1 MAKSIS
7 SLPSVFKRHCLP
19 ALATLASVIGAS
31 IAYLVVTPKTY
42 QASARL
48 MIEEKKVSVSELG
61 RDLSQVP
68 SGTPG
73 GPNPMA
79 NQSELI
85 RSERVLKR
93 AVEKI
98 LPQKTETPEGKL
110 IINKLK
116 GKVKVKIVPATNILE
131 LTYPDKD
138 PILAT
143 KLLNAVLDAMV
154 QESTEALRSEAKAV
168 REFLEIE
175 VPKRREAA
183 ERAELAENKYRQLSG
198 VISFEEQ
205 SKSLVNGLATLEDQ
219 ERVLSAQ
226 LQEVNARASKLQQ
239 ITDSRTSQD
248 AYAAGRI
255 GQDKELL
262 SLRTKLAELDAQIS
276 KDRSR
281 FTDDSPVVVSLLTQ
295 RDKMLALYNQKAS
308 RLSPNAQ
315 AVPPAN
321 VASDELSQSLTSQY
335 IASETERL
343 ALGKKLSALQ
353 SDRTELQKRLS
364 QLPLQQ
370 QPLMA
375 LIRQREEAAASL
387 KLLQSKLEEARIAE
401 AQLVGNIRIIEQA
414 QPPTSAQSPKVPVVL
429 LLATV
434 FGTVLAVGVVVL
446 LEVMDDKLRDVSEA
460 EDLLKLPTLGVLPKL
475 SAAALKLASPEGFL
489 DNAALV
495 EPYRLLLQT
504 LESRSSEKLRLIV
517 VSSTVAGEGKSV
529 VVSHLAAISAMF
541 SRRTLIID
549 ADLRQP
555 VQHSLFN
562 LPLEPGITDVLSGYK
577 SLEQAV
583 RRTEI
588 ENLWVLTCGGRHT
601 RPSQLVESTAMETLL
616 ANAGAY
622 YDLVIVDT
630 SPVSSCADAAT
641 LSSNSDG
648 LVIITRPNFT
658 PKNLLIQAVSQLTSI
673 RAPVLG
679 VVANGV
685 KSQSKKDFS
694 LTPVKDY
701 QHRDKLPKRLINL
714 NLPPKI
720 LR

>member
-1 MAKSIS
+1 MGTSIS
-7 SLPSVFKRHCLP
+7 SLPSVFKRHYLP

-31 IAYLVVTPKTY
+31 IAYLVVAPKMY
-42 QASARL
+42 QVSARL

-79 NQSELI
+79 NQSEI
-85 RSERVLKR
+85 VRSERVLKR

-98 LPQKTETPEGKL
+98 LPQGTETTEGKL
-110 IINKLK
+110 AIKKLK
-116 GKVKVKIVPATNILE
+116 EKVKVKIVPATNILE
-131 LTYPDKD
+131 LTYLDQNPV
-138 PILAT
+138 LAT
-143 KLLNAVLDAMV
+143 KLLNAVSEAMV

-168 REFLEIE
+168 RQFLELE

-183 ERAELAENKYRQLSG
+183 EVAERAENKYRQLSG
-198 VISFEEQ
+198 IISFEEQ
-205 SKSLVNGLATLEDQ
+205 SKSLVNSLATLEDQ

-308 RLSPNAQ
+308 RLLPSNQP
-315 AVPPAN
+315 VPPAN
-321 VASDELSQSLTSQY
+321 IASDELSQNFTSQY
-335 IASETERL
+335 ITSETERL

-370 QPLMA
+370 QPLIA
-375 LIRQREEAAASL
+375 LVRQRDEAAASL
-387 KLLQSKLEEARIAE
+387 KLLQVKLEEARIAE
-401 AQLVGNIRIIEQA
+401 AQLVGNVRIIEQA
-414 QPPTSAQSPKVPVVL
+414 QPPSSAQSPRKAVVVV
-429 LLATV
+429 LATV
-434 FGTVLAVGVVVL
+434 FGTILAIGVVVL
-446 LEVMDDKLRDVSEA
+446 LEVMDDKLRDASEA
-460 EDLLKLPTLGVLPKL
+460 EELLKLPMLGVLPRL
-475 SAAALKLASPEGFL
+475 PAAALKLEPPEGFL
-489 DNAALV
+489 DNVSFV

-616 ANAGAY
+616 ANAAGY

-641 LSSNSDG
+641 LSRNSDG
-648 LVIITRPNFT
+648 LVIIMRPNFT

-679 VVANGV
+679 VVVNGL
-685 KSQSKKDFS
+685 KSQRKKDSS
-694 LTPVKDY
+694 LAPVKDY
-701 QHRDKLPKRLINL
+701 QRQDKPQKRLINL

-720 LR
+720 LK